1 MNNIDKPL
9 LQVLLKEEENYCA
22 KCCKT
27 RQVIER
33 MVKEIPILKERINI
47 EYENINLEDNVKKFG
62 EHIPPVVLI
71 NGTIFSEGHIP
82 ILKKLS
88 SEIFKLIK

>member
-71 NGTIFSEGHIP
+71 NGNIFSEGHIP

-88 SEIFKLIK
+88 SELFKLIK